1 MLYVDIPTHDELL
14 ALANHRDDASV
25 SIYLPT
31 TPVTPDAD
39 ANRIHLKNLARD
51 AARALEAKGA
61 DKKRVAAL
69 SGLLDELGE
78 DAEFWRYQAHGLGV
92 LATPDNVRTFRVPT
106 TFTPA
111 VVVADRFFL
120 KPLLRAVS
128 FPNSAWVLAF
138 AEGAVR
144 LVEVSA
150 ELPAAAVKVEG
161 LPTDA
166 VSALGRTTLVNDPTA
181 RVQGG
186 EGQKVLFRQYARKV
200 DAALRPLLAGSD
212 LPLILAA
219 NEPLAT
225 IYRSVNSYPH
235 LAAAT
240 LGGSPDRLTD
250 SQLAAAARPVLDAVN
265 QEVIAAWRE
274 LFTKRGPQG
283 RATSDIAHAARAATM
298 GAVDSLLVDIDAV
311 VPGTVGEEDGKVA
324 FAEGAGTGAYGVVD
338 EIARRVLLAGGRV
351 LGVRKDEIPGGQP
364 LAAILRYAA

>member
-1 MLYVDIPTHDELL
+1 MLYVDIPNHDELL
-14 ALANHRDDASV
+14 ALAGHRDDASV
-25 SIYLPT
+25 SLYLPT

-51 AARALEAKGA
+51 AARALEAKGV
-61 DKKRVAAL
+61 DGKRVSALAEQFDDLAA
-69 SGLLDELGE
+69 
-78 DAEFWRYQAHGLGV
+78 DAEFWRFQAHGLAV

-106 TFTPA
+106 AFTPA

-120 KPLLRAVS
+120 KPLLRAVT
-128 FPNSAWVLAF
+128 FRHSAYVLAF

-144 LVEVSA
+144 LVEVTA
-150 ELPAAAVKVEG
+150 DLPATAVKVEG

-166 VSALGRTTLVNDPTA
+166 ASALGRATLVNDSMR

-186 EGQKVLFRQYARKV
+186 EGQKLLFRQYARKV
-200 DAALRPLLAGSD
+200 DGALRPLLAGSD

-225 IYRSVNSYPH
+225 IYRSVNTYPH
-235 LAAAT
+235 LAAQV

-250 SQLAAAARPVLDAVN
+250 AELAAAARPVLDALN
-265 QEVIAAWRE
+265 QAELSTWRE
-274 LFTKRGPQG
+274 LFARREPQG
-283 RATSDIAHAARAATM
+283 RASTDIANTARAATM

-311 VPGTVGEEDGKVA
+311 VPGTVGEEDGKVI
-324 FAEGAGTGAYGVVD
+324 FAESPGAGAYGIVD

-351 LGVRKDEIPGGQP
+351 LGVRKDDIPGGQP

>member
-1 MLYVDIPTHDELL
+1 MLHVDIPTHDELL
-14 ALANHRDDASV
+14 ALARHRGDASV

-51 AARALEAKGA
+51 AAQALEAKGA
-61 DKKRVAAL
+61 DKRRVAAL
-69 SGLLDELGE
+69 SEHLDGLVE
-78 DAEFWRYQAHGLGV
+78 DAEFWRFQAHGLGV

-106 TFTPA
+106 TFTPV

-120 KPLLRAVS
+120 KPLLRATA
-128 FPNSAWVLAF
+128 FRHSAWVLAF

-150 ELPAAAVKVEG
+150 DLPAAAVKVEG
-161 LPTDA
+161 LPQDA
-166 VSALGRTTLVNDPTA
+166 ESALGRATLVNDPMR

-186 EGQKVLFRQYARKV
+186 EGQKLLFRQYARKV

-225 IYRSVNSYPH
+225 IYRSVNTYPH

-250 SQLAAAARPVLDAVN
+250 AQLAAAARPVLDALN
-265 QEVIAAWRE
+265 QEELAAWRG
-274 LFTKRGPQG
+274 LFAKREPQG
-283 RATSDIAHAARAATM
+283 RASTDIAGIARAATM

-324 FAEGAGTGAYGVVD
+324 FAEGAAADAYGVVD

-351 LGVRKDEIPGGQP
+351 LAVRKDDLPGGQP